1 MPRLQ
6 RLVGS
11 RRRGRNVV
19 PRNTEL
25 TLEEGLELRGNRV
38 IVITAQPR
46 STTLLWA
53 RESRLVLGGELLMG
67 LGIENVENTGEKKE
81 NHS

>member
-1 MPRLQ
+1 M
-6 RLVGS
+6 
-11 RRRGRNVV
+11 V

-53 RESRLVLGGELLMG
+53 GESRLVLGELLMG
-67 LGIENVENTGEKKE
+67 LSIENVENTGEKKE

>member
-1 MPRLQ
+1 M
-6 RLVGS
+6 
-11 RRRGRNVV
+11 V

-46 STTLLWA
+46 STTLLWV

-67 LGIENVENTGEKKE
+67 LGIENVENTGERKE
-81 NHS
+81 NHSQCCYPN

>member
-6 RLVGS
+6 SLVGS

-53 RESRLVLGGELLMG
+53 GESRLVLGGELLMG